1 MKNILRM
8 QQEVNNCPCELWAY
22 FCIQHKGRKPLLHLW
37 YIFPAVLFLVPTS
50 LPLVPARGGAG
61 DGGERGERSH
71 VALPALGRP
80 EARARL
86 VALVAVLPEQAAP
99 ATRVA
104 EHFDFHLK

>member
-1 MKNILRM
+1 MAWL
-8 QQEVNNCPCELWAY
+8 
-22 FCIQHKGRKPLLHLW
+22 
-37 YIFPAVLFLVPTS
+37 
-50 LPLVPARGGAG
+50 G
-61 DGGERGERSH
+61 DGGERGERRH